1 MPVKILE
8 VNDDNDGRRLDNYL
22 MSIYKEIPKS
32 KIYSIIRKGEVRV
45 NSGRVKPN
53 TKISSGDLIRI
64 PPYLNEDRNGPKHK
78 VNISLKTLITDNI
91 IFEDNNFIIIN
102 KPYGIAVHGGTKN
115 NIGIIDVVRSIY
127 DDSIDLCHRIDK
139 ETSGCLVLSKNKK
152 SNKWFNK
159 LLLDKKIKK
168 KYIAILKGHL
178 NSNKEIKSLINKSET
193 SSKKSF
199 ISDDGKESVS
209 IFIPKLKL
217 NSSCLVEIEIFTGRT
232 HQIRVQSNHIG
243 HPVLN
248 DNKYGDIEFNNQI
261 APKNIKR
268 MALHSMLIEFYDME
282 NKLISI
288 KAELDDSFLNLIE
301 GLK

>member
-32 KIYSIIRKGEVRV
+32 KIYNIIRKGEVRV

-168 KYIAILKGHL
+168 KY
-178 NSNKEIKSLINKSET
+178 
-193 SSKKSF
+193 
-199 ISDDGKESVS
+199 
-209 IFIPKLKL
+209 
-217 NSSCLVEIEIFTGRT
+217 
-232 HQIRVQSNHIG
+232 
-243 HPVLN
+243 
-248 DNKYGDIEFNNQI
+248 
-261 APKNIKR
+261 
-268 MALHSMLIEFYDME
+268 
-282 NKLISI
+282 
-288 KAELDDSFLNLIE
+288 
-301 GLK
+301 